1 MLTVDEIRQAAQE
14 LGAQYGVEHIYL
26 FGSYARGEATA
37 DSDVDLRLD
46 KGQLRGLFQ
55 LAGLQLALEDRLGA
69 KVDLLPAAG
78 DSALCIE
85 RRYGGERL
93 VALYNFSDWPVPA
106 LPGESGAFTDL
117 WTGNRVQA
125 EGLTVPGNGFRW
137 LACEE

>member
-69 KVDLLPAAG
+69 KVDLLPS
-78 DSALCIE
+78 DSLDDRFLSRI
-85 RRYGGERL
+85 RREEVMLYG
-93 VALYNFSDWPVPA
+93 A
-106 LPGESGAFTDL
+106 
-117 WTGNRVQA
+117 Q
-125 EGLTVPGNGFRW
+125 
-137 LACEE
+137 

>member
-1 MLTVDEIRQAAQE
+1 MLTVDEIRRAAQE

-69 KVDLLPAAG
+69 KVDLLPS
-78 DSALCIE
+78 DSLDDRFLSRI
-85 RRYGGERL
+85 RREEVMLYG
-93 VALYNFSDWPVPA
+93 A
-106 LPGESGAFTDL
+106 
-117 WTGNRVQA
+117 Q
-125 EGLTVPGNGFRW
+125 
-137 LACEE
+137 